1 MKKIVFMVMMCMFMV
16 AGIASATDYGVTVG
30 SVYDFNKDK
39 GGVRIEASAGK
50 ILDIITPKVDINYI
64 DNVYTRYGAGAD
76 VTLYK
81 VGPVSFAATLGG
93 VYQDS
98 LNLADN
104 GYGATAG
111 VKVMADVTKNVGVT
125 VGYERFIGE
134 DKLESYNGDT
144 VNVGVV
150 ARF

>member
-1 MKKIVFMVMMCMFMV
+1 MVMMCMFMV
-16 AGIASATDYGVTVG
+16 AVIASATDYGVTVG

-76 VTLYK
+76 VTLY
-81 VGPVSFAATLGG
+81 
-93 VYQDS
+93 
-98 LNLADN
+98 
-104 GYGATAG
+104 
-111 VKVMADVTKNVGVT
+111 NVGVT